1 VTSQAAIEEEPVA
14 AGSLVAPRRAT
25 SAQPLGESV
34 AIGIDIGGT
43 KTLAVAVDDRA
54 EVLASA
60 LLATDVSSPDS
71 VVSTGVIAARRV
83 LAQLGSSTDEVGVI
97 GTGVPGRVNHLRGT
111 VVHAVNLGIGEQA
124 LDLGRRLSD
133 ALGVPVALENDVNA
147 AALGAVATVAPPGVD
162 DIAYLSVGTG
172 VAAGFVL
179 DGRLRRG
186 AHGTAG
192 EIGHLSIDPDGP
204 PCPCGQRGCLEQVA
218 SGAAIA
224 RMWPG
229 DGETSPTQDL
239 FRAAAIGDRAAVAIR
254 DRLAQHLA
262 GAVLMLVHTVDPHLV
277 VIGGGVAEIGQPLH
291 DALVTALDA
300 RAATVPFMRA
310 LRLSERFCL
319 VPPDRPV
326 GAIGAAL
333 AAVAAR
339 GTSA

>member
-1 VTSQAAIEEEPVA
+1 VTARSTIEQEPDA
-14 AGSLVAPRRAT
+14 TGSRVAPRGAP
-25 SAQPLGESV
+25 AAHALGGSV

-54 EVLASA
+54 EVIASS
-60 LLATDVSSPDS
+60 LLATDATSPDS
-71 VVSTGVIAARRV
+71 VVATGVHAARRV
-83 LAQLGSSTDEVGVI
+83 LAQLGATTDEVRIVGA
-97 GTGVPGRVNHLRGT
+97 GVPGRVHHLRGT
-111 VVHAVNLGIGEQA
+111 VVHAVNLGIGDEP

-133 ALGVPVALENDVNA
+133 ALGARVVLENDVNA
-147 AALGAVATVAPPGVD
+147 AALGAVATVAPAGVD

-172 VAAGFVL
+172 VAAGLVL
-179 DGRLRRG
+179 GGRLRRG
-186 AHGTAG
+186 AHGMAG

-204 PCPCGQRGCLEQVA
+204 PCACGQRGCLEQVA

-239 FRAAAIGDRAAVAIR
+239 FRSAALGDARAIAIR

-262 GAVLMLVHTVDPHLV
+262 GAVLMLVHTVDPDLV
-277 VIGGGVAEIGQPLH
+277 VIGGGVAEIGQPLR
-291 DALVTALDA
+291 DALVSALEA
-300 RAATVPFMRA
+300 RAASVPFMRA
-310 LRLSERFCL
+310 LRLSERVRL

-333 AAVAAR
+333 AAVAAQ

>member
-1 VTSQAAIEEEPVA
+1 VTSNTAIDDDPA
-14 AGSLVAPRRAT
+14 TRGSRMRPA
-25 SAQPLGESV
+25 SPLGESV

-54 EVLASA
+54 TVLASA
-60 LLATDVSSPDS
+60 LLATDATSPDA
-71 VVSTGVIAARRV
+71 VVSTGVRAAQRV
-83 LAQLGSSTDEVGVI
+83 LAQLGSSSDEVVI
-97 GTGVPGRVNHLRGT
+97 GAGVPGRVHHLRGT
-111 VVHAVNLGIGEQA
+111 VVHAVNLGIGDEP

-172 VAAGFVL
+172 VAAGLVL
-179 DGRLRRG
+179 GGRLRRG
-186 AHGTAG
+186 AHSTAG

-224 RMWPG
+224 RTWPG

-239 FRAAAIGDRAAVAIR
+239 FRAAALGDRAAVAIR

-262 GAVLMLVHTVDPHLV
+262 GAVLMLVHTVDPDLV

-291 DALVTALDA
+291 DTLVSALDG

-310 LRLSERFCL
+310 LRLSERVRL